1 MPNTILTIDMIT
13 KEALRVLHQESVLI
27 KRVRRDYDDRFA
39 RSGAKIG
46 DNLRIRKPAKYRSTT
61 GKTLQ
66 VQDSQ
71 EQFSNLPVRN
81 QRGVHMSFGSA
92 EMSLDIDSYSRQ
104 FIRPAMA
111 QLAAD
116 IEAEFSTFVRN
127 RTFWTVGG
135 AAANFASLAPALFA
149 GQRLDQ
155 QLSPRQRDL
164 VLNPVANATL
174 VNGLTTLFH
183 SGREIAN
190 QYEDGMMGR
199 AAGFDFY
206 MSSLLPVQLNNT
218 SVLNGTVNGANQ
230 TGSSVVLAAMGNN
243 QNIPAGTVLTLPGVN
258 AVHPESK
265 VDLGYP
271 QQFVVTAD
279 TLTSGAGAVT
289 LPISPDIVTTGAFQ
303 NVTAS
308 PTASAAVSIFE
319 RTTASYGLSYALHQ
333 DAFAFATADLDL
345 PPNVE
350 ASRQQMDGLS
360 LRALRDYDVVN
371 DASIIRI
378 DCLYGY
384 TDLYP
389 QLAVKIANAP
399 VPV

>member
-1 MPNTILTIDMIT
+1 
-13 KEALRVLHQESVLI
+13 
-27 KRVRRDYDDRFA
+27 
-39 RSGAKIG
+39 
-46 DNLRIRKPAKYRSTT
+46 
-61 GKTLQ
+61 
-66 VQDSQ
+66 
-71 EQFSNLPVRN
+71 
-81 QRGVHMSFGSA
+81 
-92 EMSLDIDSYSRQ
+92 
-104 FIRPAMA
+104 MA

-116 IEAEFSTFVRN
+116 IEAEFATFVKN
-127 RTFWTVGG
+127 RTFWTVGAG
-135 AAANFASLAPALFA
+135 NANFASLAPALFA

-155 QLSPRQRDL
+155 QLAPRQRDL

-183 SGREIAN
+183 SGKEIAN

-206 MSSLLPVQLNNT
+206 MSSLLPAHLNNVN
-218 SVLNGTVNGANQ
+218 VLNGTVNGANQ
-230 TGSSVVLAAMGNN
+230 TGSSVVLAAMGNSIT
-243 QNIPAGTVLTLPGVN
+243 IPAGTVLTLPGVN

-265 VDLGYP
+265 QDLGYP

-279 TLTSGAGAVT
+279 TPTSGAGAVT
-289 LPISPDIVTTGAFQ
+289 LPISPAIVTSGAFQ

-308 PTASAAVSIFE
+308 PTGGGNVAVFE
-319 RTTASYGLSYALHQ
+319 RTTASYGLSYAMHQ

-350 ASRQQMDGLS
+350 ASRQTMDGLS

-378 DCLYGY
+378 DCLYGF
-384 TDLYP
+384 TALYP
-389 QLAVKIANAP
+389 QLAVKIANSTIP
-399 VPV
+399 V